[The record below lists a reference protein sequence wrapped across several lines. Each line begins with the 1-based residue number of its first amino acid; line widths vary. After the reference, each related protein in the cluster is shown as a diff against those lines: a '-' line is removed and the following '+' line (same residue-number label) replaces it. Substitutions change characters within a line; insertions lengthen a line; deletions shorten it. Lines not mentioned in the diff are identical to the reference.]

1 MAKEIY
7 MNDEHQF
14 GKGLLPA
21 YGQKVWVDTRERV
34 LELYRLYFHTALVS
48 LLILLNTTVAISSAM
63 LFIKQFNQAESG
75 PDAIAQLLP
84 DKLDWIAQLI
94 GVLYFP
100 LDHRPLVWLCCI
112 FICYL
117 VWCYSTVTQPI
128 QRGHKTILSYT
139 SERGRRHTLIITFV
153 QMSLIYC
160 GLFAWYIRTFTFD
173 YFSKIRVE
181 DRPHLKITT
190 MEGFNDFLMAMPIF
204 ICLIAAFYVAKE
216 FYKNEDFRK
225 RFYTWEFSF
234 LSDQSFSLRNKK
246 CDVVVGWDKKT
257 NKPIVLSE
265 DSRFLHELVV
275 GATGSGKTST
285 AILIRIIQDLIRIA
299 RGHKMGIVVLEPK
312 SDLIRDVEK
321 LAEKLGIPKSKIKV
335 VDPTDLAK
343 SIRFNPVAGPL
354 EVAAET
360 WRGVLDALTGDQDT
374 FFKDQQGETA
384 AAYVMLGKIRYG
396 NLFNFITH
404 LQRMY
409 TEPRFLADM
418 TEGVRE
424 WINRNL
430 ENPVITPDERTLLE
444 RYDRVCTYFE
454 NDVLEYVV
462 RNDKEGGQLPILY
475 PQGHKHA
482 GKQVVLN
489 KKDKF
494 IGGAK
499 KYVTD
504 ISMNAMLSQ
513 LLVAKEGQ
521 ETLDLDSFLND
532 GGILLFN
539 SALAELE
546 ELSLMF
552 GQFIIRQMQSAVFRR
567 PKQEDGYKRIPIFF
581 TIDEFPLYI
590 NDAFQRFLT
599 LGRSYMVG
607 TLIAIQNLGQLR
619 DVKPGYD
626 ETILSN
632 ASNKTVFGRGELK
645 DNEYFS
651 KSFGEEYILE
661 ESTNESVTPMSMPN
675 QSRGLRYNTARKLQL
690 RYSPTQIKEQPFK
703 HFIVEL
709 VGRDGSIKP
718 ATQAYGKFV
727 SETKFLK
734 RFIDIGKI
742 ELATKNY
749 KPLSFKGNINQLSY
763 LVRQLDDNKQD
774 EVLTEAGASPETPK
788 AQQAAP
794 QSHEEAAKQDV
805 QEGANQ
811 AAAISNPPH
820 PAPADGDEGG
830 SIPRQQDSDDD
841 GTLFWP
847 DPDAEIEETGNVSQL
862 EGKKT
867 EDFDMSA
874 TPDRVEAP
882 PAHNEEERE
891 DMIPKQIHSIPD
903 DIDALVKSVHDN
915 LVGTGSALTGPIPA
929 PTAANQPTDPAPAQ
943 QPSKPEVHPFDD
955 LLDDLAASDRQ
966 NTDKQKQY
974 AKDNISKVDE
984 YKEDM

>member
-1 MAKEIY
+1 MAKEVY

-21 YGQKVWVDTRERV
+21 YGRKVWVDTRERMM
-34 LELYRLYFHTALVS
+34 ELYRLYFHTGLVS
-48 LLILLNTTVAISSAM
+48 LFILLNTNVAISSAM
-63 LFIKQFNQAESG
+63 LFIKQFNQAATG
-75 PDAIAQLLP
+75 PDAITQLLP
-84 DKLDWIAQLI
+84 DKLDWIAKIL

-139 SERGRRHTLIITFV
+139 SERGRKYTLIISFV
-153 QMSLIYC
+153 QMSLMYC
-160 GLFAWYIRTFTFD
+160 GLFAWYIYTFTFD

-181 DRPHLKITT
+181 DKPYLKIVT
-190 MEGFNDFLMAMPIF
+190 MEGLIDFLMAMPIF
-204 ICLIAAFYVAKE
+204 ICLIAAFYIARE
-216 FYKNEDFRK
+216 FYKNEDFMK
-225 RFYTWEFSF
+225 RFYTWEFYF
-234 LSDQSFSLRNKK
+234 LSDQSFSLRNKR
-246 CDVVVGWDKKT
+246 CDVVVGWEKKT

-299 RGHKMGIVVLEPK
+299 RGHKMGVVVLEPK

-321 LAEKLGIPKSKIKV
+321 LADKLGIPKSKIKV

-343 SIRFNPVAGPL
+343 SIRFNPLAGPL

-360 WRGVLDALTGDQDT
+360 WRGTLDALTGDQDT

-384 AAYVMLGKIRYG
+384 AAYVMLGKIRHG
-396 NLFNFITH
+396 NQFNFITH

-418 TEGVRE
+418 TEEVRK
-424 WINRNL
+424 WIDNNL
-430 ENPVITPDERTLLE
+430 ANPAITPEERSLLE
-444 RYDRVCTYFE
+444 RYDRVCSYFE

-462 RNDKEGGQLPILY
+462 TNSKDSGQLPVLY
-475 PQGHKHA
+475 PQGHKYA

-489 KKDKF
+489 KKDRF

-513 LLVAKEGQ
+513 LLVAKDGQ

-590 NDAFQRFLT
+590 NEAFQRLLT

-619 DVKPGYD
+619 VVKPGYD

-661 ESTNESVTPMSMPN
+661 ESMNESVTPISMPN
-675 QSRGLRYNTARKLQL
+675 QSRGLRYNTARKLQP
-690 RYSPTQIKEQPFK
+690 RYTPTQIKEQPFK

-727 SETKFLK
+727 NETKFLK

-749 KPLSFKGNINQLSY
+749 KPLSFKGNINQLSH
-763 LVRQLDDNKQD
+763 LVRQLEDNKQD
-774 EVLTEAGASPETPK
+774 DVLTEAGASPEALN
-788 AQQAAP
+788 AQQAAT
-794 QSHEEAAKQDV
+794 QSQSGSVEQEV

-811 AAAISNPPH
+811 AAAASATPH
-820 PAPADGDEGG
+820 PASENG
-830 SIPRQQDSDDD
+830 DD
-841 GTLFWP
+841 GGTLHWP
-847 DPDAEIEETGNVSQL
+847 ESNDEDSNLYWPAPNTENDATSDSTRQDNGGIAGDSSSPS
-862 EGKKT
+862 GHG
-867 EDFDMSA
+867 
-874 TPDRVEAP
+874 PVEHP
-882 PAHNEEERE
+882 VNKEEERE
-891 DMIPKQIHSIPD
+891 DVIPKQTHSIPD
-903 DIDALVKSVHDN
+903 NIDELVKSVHDN
-915 LVGTGSALTGPIPA
+915 LVGTGSASSGPA
-929 PTAANQPTDPAPAQ
+929 PTAENQPVINPAPAQ
-943 QPSKPEVHPFDD
+943 EPPKPEVNPFDD
-955 LLDDLAASDRQ
+955 LLDDLAASDRR

-974 AKDNISKVDE
+974 ANDNISKVDE

>member
-7 MNDEHQF
+7 MSDEQHQF

-34 LELYRLYFHTALVS
+34 LELYRLYFHTCFVS
-48 LLILLNTTVAISSAM
+48 LFILLNTTVAISSAM
-63 LFIKQFNQAESG
+63 LFIKQFNQAATG
-75 PDAIAQLLP
+75 PDAVSQLLP
-84 DKLDWIAQLI
+84 DKIDWIAKVL
-94 GVLYFP
+94 GVVYFP
-100 LDHRPLVWLCCI
+100 LDNRPLLWFCCI
-112 FICYL
+112 FVCYL
-117 VWCYSTVTQPI
+117 IWCYSTVTQPI
-128 QRGHKTILSYT
+128 QRGHKTLLTYT
-139 SERGRRHTLIITFV
+139 SERGRKYTLIITFV
-153 QMSLIYC
+153 QMSLMYC
-160 GLFAWYIRTFTFD
+160 GLFAWYIHTFTSD
-173 YFSKIRVE
+173 YFSKLRVE
-181 DRPHLKITT
+181 DKPHLKITS
-190 MEGFNDFLMAMPIF
+190 MEGFVNFLMAMPIF
-204 ICLIAAFYVAKE
+204 ICLIAAFFVAKE

-225 RFYTWEFSF
+225 RFYKWEFSF

-246 CDVVVGWDKKT
+246 CDVVVGWDKKA

-265 DSRFLHELVV
+265 DSRFLHELVQ
-275 GATGSGKTST
+275 GPTGSGKTST
-285 AILIRIIQDLIRIA
+285 AILIRIVQDLIRIA

-321 LAEKLGIPKSKIKV
+321 LADKLGIPKSKIKV
-335 VDPTDLAK
+335 IDPTDLVK
-343 SIRFNPVAGPL
+343 SIRINPLAGPL

-360 WRGVLDALTGDQDT
+360 WRGTLDALTGDQDT

-384 AAYVMLGKIRYG
+384 AAYVRLGKIRYG
-396 NLFNFITH
+396 NQFYFITH

-409 TEPRFLADM
+409 TEPRYLADM
-418 TEGVRE
+418 NEDVRK
-424 WINRNL
+424 WIDNNL
-430 ENPVITPDERTLLE
+430 ANPAITPDERSLLE
-444 RYDRVCTYFE
+444 RYDRVCSYFE
-454 NDVLEYVV
+454 NDVLDYVV
-462 RNDKEGGQLPILY
+462 MNSKDNGQLPVLY
-475 PQGHKHA
+475 PQGHKYA
-482 GKQVVLN
+482 GKQIVLN

-513 LLVAKEGQ
+513 LLVANGGE
-521 ETLDLDSFLND
+521 ETLDVDTFLND

-546 ELSLMF
+546 ELSLIF
-552 GQFIIRQMQSAVFRR
+552 GQFIIRQMQSAIFRR

-590 NDAFQRFLT
+590 NDAFQRLLT

-619 DVKPGYD
+619 VVKPGYD

-651 KSFGEEYILE
+651 KSFGEEYVTE
-661 ESTNESVTPMSMPN
+661 ESMNESVTPMSMPN
-675 QSRGLRYNTARKLQL
+675 QSRGLRYNTARKLQP
-690 RYSPTQIKEQPFK
+690 RYTPTQIKEQPFK

-727 SETKFLK
+727 DETKFLK

-763 LVRQLDDNKQD
+763 LVRQLDDKHD
-774 EVLTEAGASPETPK
+774 EAQPESET
-788 AQQAAP
+788 
-794 QSHEEAAKQDV
+794 SHEAPDSQVPNQQSTTEAAKQEV
-805 QEGANQ
+805 QDSVKE
-811 AAAISNPPH
+811 AAA
-820 PAPADGDEGG
+820 ALQATTVDGDEGG
-830 SIPRQQDSDDD
+830 SLFWPNPDSDD
-841 GTLFWP
+841 
-847 DPDAEIEETGNVSQL
+847 
-862 EGKKT
+862 
-867 EDFDMSA
+867 
-874 TPDRVEAP
+874 
-882 PAHNEEERE
+882 EERKPIE
-891 DMIPKQIHSIPD
+891 HRDSNQVEQEEANQKHIHSIPD
-903 DIDALVKSVHDN
+903 NIDDLVKSVHDN
-915 LVGTGSALTGPIPA
+915 LVGNNVAPSAPD
-929 PTAANQPTDPAPAQ
+929 TALASEIKTNDPVEQSPQPDINL
-943 QPSKPEVHPFDD
+943 FDD

-974 AKDNISKVDE
+974 ANENITKVDN
-984 YKEDM
+984 YKEDL